1 MVEPNETEFKQK
13 ISIIRDQFEVCT
25 PYLTTLSDPVRQKI
39 LLILAES
46 GTDGMD
52 VQDITAKISLSR
64 PAISHHLKILKDA
77 GMIIS
82 HKKGTQVYYFIY
94 IYKALDKIEAVISH
108 NEASLET
115 WLPLEYE
122 LNRTYGFDAAAFSP
136 CLTALRQAVLR
147 ETEEKI
153 AAN

>member
-1 MVEPNETEFKQK
+1 MVKPNETEFKQK

-77 GMIIS
+77 GARQNYEVGKHSSKSRKKHRHGI
-82 HKKGTQVYYFIY
+82 HKRK
-94 IYKALDKIEAVISH
+94 S
-108 NEASLET
+108 SM
-115 WLPLEYE
+115 
-122 LNRTYGFDAAAFSP
+122 DAEFTFKLKSENLGP
-136 CLTALRQAVLR
+136 WGL
-147 ETEEKI
+147 
-153 AAN
+153 